1 MENNVNN
8 TAPAAE
14 GKVNSMSWEDI
25 DKSSIRNGFAG
36 VDNKLRELGSAMQTL
51 AKEAKGFDNTKGLV
65 ESLRDKDLTSSGWLS
80 SFIAE
85 NSSSFPNA
93 GGDESKRAA
102 RPDWYFLKTPE
113 VRKQY
118 DLIFE
123 YMDDAVKLTA
133 FFKPLVDILTRI
145 PLKEVFRVLR
155 VVSNMKSKGY
165 GAEWYDTIDKII
177 ASVNEVLG
185 MGWNVFESKADAA
198 ERYYNENKQQIESPK
213 VKEQYFKLRMDAY
226 AKVVMERPAGK
237 FLNYYDGVG
246 RFKVHTEWVANMR
259 VQDKYMQVIIGVTHW
274 SDQIKSLLTACQNL
288 LDSLM
293 TSILLS
299 TGAGRDLHQALKNAV
314 VVIQFF
320 LTCCDEELGKFKSG
334 SKEGP
339 YCFINVPPAAA
350 NATGHFG
357 FSPSWGD
364 SYSHGGTEYEDIPRK
379 MLYAIMTQCRE
390 FAYVH
395 GKVH

>member
-14 GKVNSMSWEDI
+14 EKANSMSWEDI

-118 DLIFE
+118 DLIFD

-133 FFKPLVDILTRI
+133 FFKPLVA
-145 PLKEVFRVLR
+145 FRKR
-155 VVSNMKSKGY
+155 N
-165 GAEWYDTIDKII
+165 
-177 ASVNEVLG
+177 LG
-185 MGWNVFESKADAA
+185 IS
-198 ERYYNENKQQIESPK
+198 
-213 VKEQYFKLRMDAY
+213 
-226 AKVVMERPAGK
+226 
-237 FLNYYDGVG
+237 
-246 RFKVHTEWVANMR
+246 
-259 VQDKYMQVIIGVTHW
+259 
-274 SDQIKSLLTACQNL
+274 
-288 LDSLM
+288 
-293 TSILLS
+293 
-299 TGAGRDLHQALKNAV
+299 
-314 VVIQFF
+314 
-320 LTCCDEELGKFKSG
+320 
-334 SKEGP
+334 
-339 YCFINVPPAAA
+339 
-350 NATGHFG
+350 
-357 FSPSWGD
+357 GD
-364 SYSHGGTEYEDIPRK
+364 SG
-379 MLYAIMTQCRE
+379 
-390 FAYVH
+390 
-395 GKVH
+395 